1 MSEQENPPIQ
11 ITAADIRE
19 ANQLSLHCPICAS
32 PVEKHPEDAALV
44 AVICGNCKTLYHKAC
59 WEQGGGSCAVLGCDH
74 EEYILFGRDMR
85 PAFTLTHA
93 DLPEPGANGRRPGVS
108 RQTKEL
114 KRDQQRQVEEL
125 RHPSLL
131 RRLWQWLLDQIR
143 IGLETDEE

>member
-1 MSEQENPPIQ
+1 
-11 ITAADIRE
+11 
-19 ANQLSLHCPICAS
+19 
-32 PVEKHPEDAALV
+32 
-44 AVICGNCKTLYHKAC
+44 
-59 WEQGGGSCAVLGCDH
+59 
-74 EEYILFGRDMR
+74 MR

-114 KRDQQRQVEEL
+114 KREQQRQVEEL
-125 RHPSLL
+125 RRPSLL